1 MKLIWQI
8 IERLTALV
16 IFLNIFDASSEKLTD
31 IIITGQ
37 DSNQII
43 VFQLVKQFFRTLK
56 KLCKNA
62 KPRSCCVK
70 SFQETFL
77 EKNNLFQWCSW
88 FSWFSWFFYKNLSD
102 PWKP

>member
-16 IFLNIFDASSEKLTD
+16 ILLYIFDASSDKLTE
-31 IIITGQ
+31 IIIIGQ

-43 VFQLVKQFFRTLK
+43 VFQLAKQFFRTLK

-62 KPRSCCVK
+62 KPRSCSAK
-70 SFQETFL
+70 SFQEMFL
-77 EKNNLFQWCSW
+77 EKNNIFQWC
-88 FSWFSWFFYKNLSD
+88 SWFSWFFYKNLSD
-102 PWKP
+102 PRKL

>member
-16 IFLNIFDASSEKLTD
+16 ILLNIFDVSSDKLTD
-31 IIITGQ
+31 IIIIGQ

-43 VFQLVKQFFRTLK
+43 VFNFAKQFFRTL

-62 KPRSCCVK
+62 KPRS
-70 SFQETFL
+70 
-77 EKNNLFQWCSW
+77 
-88 FSWFSWFFYKNLSD
+88 
-102 PWKP
+102 